1 MQDLIPLLHRGI
13 KRSISL
19 WLSLALLGQTL
30 IASGAQPVPFGRMTS
45 TPGWRKDPFGSGK
58 LAYHRGYDIACP
70 SGTPV
75 YPTQSGTVSYAGSY
89 KGYGNLVAVDHGN
102 GYVTM
107 YGHLSRVLVPLG
119 QPVTPETTIALSGN
133 TGRSTGAHLHYE
145 IRAYP
150 GAVKREGPSS
160 IEEPQ
165 AQHEDDWVDVQLQ
178 AASQDTAG
186 Y

>member
-1 MQDLIPLLHRGI
+1 MQDQKRQWLQIFFIQGLLLTI
-13 KRSISL
+13 T
-19 WLSLALLGQTL
+19 AV
-30 IASGAQPVPFGRMTS
+30 ASGAQPVQFGRMTS

-58 LAYHRGYDIACP
+58 LAYHSGYDIACP

-75 YPTQSGTVSYAGSY
+75 YPTQSGTVSYAGPY
-89 KGYGNLVAVDHGN
+89 KGYGNLVAVDHAN

-107 YGHLSRVLVPLG
+107 YGHLSRILVPLG
-119 QPVTPETTIALSGN
+119 QAVTPETTIALSGN

-150 GAVKREGPSS
+150 VAVKREEPSS
-160 IEEPQ
+160 IEEPLS
-165 AQHEDDWVDVQLQ
+165 QHEDDWVDVQLQ
-178 AASQDTAG
+178 AVPQDTVS